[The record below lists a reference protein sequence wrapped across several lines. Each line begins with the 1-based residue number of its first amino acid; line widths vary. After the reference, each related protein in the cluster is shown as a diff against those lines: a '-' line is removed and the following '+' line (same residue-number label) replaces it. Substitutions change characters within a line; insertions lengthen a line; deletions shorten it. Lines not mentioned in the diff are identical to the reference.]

1 MYDVFRAVIFTI
13 VSLFWLFILVLYIGK
28 LFYKREKDNGDIT
41 IQDKTIV
48 MLLFI
53 ITVYNV
59 YITAGFVD
67 ALAV

>member
-1 MYDVFRAVIFTI
+1 MYEVFRAVIFTI
-13 VSLFWLFILVLYIGK
+13 ISIFWLFLLVAYVGK
-28 LFYKREKDNGDIT
+28 LFYKREKDNRDIT

-53 ITVYNV
+53 ITVYNT

-67 ALAV
+67 ALAL

>member
-1 MYDVFRAVIFTI
+1 MYDVFKAVIFTVI
-13 VSLFWLFILVLYIGK
+13 SLFWLFILVVYIGK
-28 LFYKREKDNGDIT
+28 LFYKIEKDNGDIT
-41 IQDKTIV
+41 MQDKTIV

-53 ITVYNV
+53 ITVYSA

>member
-1 MYDVFRAVIFTI
+1 MYDVFRAVIFTV
-13 VSLFWLFILVLYIGK
+13 VSLFWLFILILYIGK

>member
-1 MYDVFRAVIFTI
+1 MYDVFKAVIFTVI
-13 VSLFWLFILVLYIGK
+13 SLFWLFILVLYIGK
-28 LFYKREKDNGDIT
+28 LFYKREKGNGDIT

-53 ITVYNV
+53 ITVYNA

>member
-1 MYDVFRAVIFTI
+1 MYDVFRAVIFTV